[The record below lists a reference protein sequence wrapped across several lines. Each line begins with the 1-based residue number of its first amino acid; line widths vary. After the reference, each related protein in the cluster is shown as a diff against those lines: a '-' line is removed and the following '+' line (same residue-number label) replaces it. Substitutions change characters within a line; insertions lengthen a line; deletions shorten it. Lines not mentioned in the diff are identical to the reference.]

1 MYVRYR
7 ARDRDQNQD
16 QDQELEAWI
25 AVMADWRRA
34 QK

>member
-1 MYVRYR
+1 MRYR

>member
-1 MYVRYR
+1 VRYR